1 MVFILFN
8 SNEIQQKII
17 VQTKTKIY
25 RASIAKTPG
34 TDWQLSA
41 KAQGSSGM
49 GKYFPEY
56 INHFCL
62 D

>member
-8 SNEIQQKII
+8 SNEIFKKII

-25 RASIAKTPG
+25 TASIAKNPG

-41 KAQGSSGM
+41 KTQGSSGM
-49 GKYFPEY
+49 GKYYPEY
-56 INHFCL
+56 INHFCQ